1 MGVATISAQVQRS
14 GGTQQLP
21 GAELD
26 EALERRAA
34 SIEGGAA
41 GESVTF
47 GEPLCTLQEDDL
59 SVDSCEFIVNWKPP
73 HRSWW
78 LGKPILV

>member
-47 GEPLCTLQEDDL
+47 GEALADT
-59 SVDSCEFIVNWKPP
+59 F
-73 HRSWW
+73 
-78 LGKPILV
+78 LGDMWMHPCSDTGFTSLL